1 MCAVFYQNMHVTQ
14 GDTRPPQHHTYMY
27 LGAGGAGPLF
37 EKYCHANT
45 NEISRPA
52 IQPSKHLGK
61 TTPLPNLFHG
71 HLCRDKEPPIH
82 LNPSPPHTLTT
93 LLLLEGCVLYATV
106 TKS

>member
-1 MCAVFYQNMHVTQ
+1 MHVTQ

-61 TTPLPNLFHG
+61 TTPLPNTSMVTSAET
-71 HLCRDKEPPIH
+71 KNPP
-82 LNPSPPHTLTT
+82 STSTPPHLTL
-93 LLLLEGCVLYATV
+93 
-106 TKS
+106 